1 MHYRMGGEK
10 IMDDAEYI
18 GRELRKALEIANGG
32 EWPTDEDG
40 EPKKIRF
47 KAEGPHGS
55 SRWLPLTVPEFEA
68 LIRGTV
74 AKVAE
79 REGR

>member
-1 MHYRMGGEK
+1 MT
-10 IMDDAEYI
+10 DTEYI
-18 GRELRKALEIANGG
+18 ERELRKALEITDGR
-32 EWPTDEDG
+32 EWPTDDDG

-55 SRWLPLTVPEFEA
+55 SRWLLVTVPEFEA
-68 LIRGTV
+68 LIMATV

-79 REGR
+79 REGK